1 MDLRKKACP
10 NEFCKTHR
18 KKKFNSK
25 VNYCPECGEKLI
37 YVCKAHGC
45 FKPLDEAEPEHS
57 YCRECRTK
65 REDRKENVKTVA
77 KKGAKAVSVVVIA
90 PTIKVI
96 QKDGAKLAEQVAHKA
111 VNVAAEAIKKK
122 KL

>member
-57 YCRECRTK
+57 YCHGCQTDRD
-65 REDRKENVKTVA
+65 DRKEKVIYVA
-77 KKGAKAVSVVVIA
+77 KKGAQVAGVVAVPAITVLKKLDNRNQV
-90 PTIKVI
+90 KI
-96 QKDGAKLAEQVAHKA
+96 QKNNQ
-111 VNVAAEAIKKK
+111 
-122 KL
+122 